1 MRKKSVE
8 SQVNTQALDNAF
20 HQKLRDLIRRFAPT
34 AGDHYFHSLVRDLA
48 ETLQF
53 RYAMVGVLN
62 SEREILARAFYA
74 NGKITKNIKYP
85 VAGTPC
91 ENVVTG
97 ELCLYPQGVQKLFP
111 LDKELIDLGVEGY
124 LGIPLLN
131 LQTGKP
137 MGLLSVMHDEP
148 ILDSTSI
155 LAILKI
161 FSGRAEAEFNRQQ
174 LEHNLSQILSSVGEG
189 IYGLDLSGKIT
200 FINPAAATM
209 LGYKAEE
216 LIDHKAHALLHH
228 SKPDGT
234 PYKADECPIY
244 RSFRDGKIHSGSNET
259 FWRKDGSR
267 FPIEFESTP
276 IIEDGKLQ
284 GAVVAF
290 KNITHR
296 KEYEIKLLESEE
308 RLDSILK
315 FSPTVIYIKDIQG
328 RYTAINAQYEA
339 LFNVKNSEVQGKTDL
354 EIFPSEIAEQ
364 FMANDRR
371 VFQTGAPLEI
381 EEVAPHP
388 DGPHTYISTKFP
400 LRDSQGEIYGLCG
413 ISLDITERKRAEE
426 QLRLSQKKLQ
436 HAEKMSAVGKLS
448 ASIAHEFNNP
458 IYGIRNVLEKLREES
473 ALSSKEKGFVGLAIN
488 ECNRISNLITKL
500 QDFNR
505 PSNDRFEMVD
515 IHEIIDDMLMLEKRK
530 FQDKKI
536 KLIQNYAAKVPKIRG
551 VPDQIRQV
559 ILNLLQNAEDA
570 ASGDGGVISIST
582 RALPQSVQIEVEDN
596 GCGIPAENN
605 LNIFEPFFTTKPSVK
620 GTGLGLSISY
630 GIIEAH
636 GGAIE
641 VQSTE
646 GTGSCF
652 LVTLPRAQ
660 D

>member
-1 MRKKSVE
+1 MHKKSDE
-8 SQVNTQALDNAF
+8 LQINAQTLDTEF
-20 HQKLRDLIRRFAPT
+20 HEKLRDLIKRFTPT

-53 RYAMVGVLN
+53 RYAMVGTLC

-74 NGKITKNIKYP
+74 NGKITKNLKYP
-85 VAGTPC
+85 LKGTPC

-97 ELCLYPQGVQKLFP
+97 KLCLYPNGVQDLFP
-111 LDKELIDLGVEGY
+111 FDKELINMGVEGY

-137 MGLLSVMHDEP
+137 MGLLSVMHDKP

-174 LEHNLSQILSSVGEG
+174 LEHNLKQILSSVGEG

-200 FINPAAATM
+200 FINPAAAAM

-216 LIDHKAHALLHH
+216 LVDQQAHVLLHH

-234 PYKADECPIY
+234 PYKAEECPIY
-244 RSFRDGKIHSGSNET
+244 RSFRDGKVHSGSNET
-259 FWRKDGSR
+259 FWRKDGSH

-308 RLDSILK
+308 RLGSILK

-339 LFNVKNSEVQGKTDL
+339 LFNIKNAEVQGKTDL
-354 EIFPSEIAEQ
+354 EIFPREIAEQ

-371 VFQTGAPLEI
+371 VFQTGTPLEI

-473 ALSSKEKGFVGLAIN
+473 ALSSKEMGFVGLAIN
-488 ECNRISNLITKL
+488 ECNRISNLIAKL

-505 PSNDRFEMVD
+505 PSNDRFEKLD

-536 KLIQNYAAKVPKIRG
+536 KLIQDYAARIPKIRG

-570 ASGDGGVISIST
+570 APGDGGIISIST
-582 RALPQSVQIEVEDN
+582 RALPQTVQIEVRDN
-596 GCGIPAENN
+596 GCGIPLEDK

-636 GGAIE
+636 GGTIE

-646 GTGSCF
+646 GAGSCF
-652 LVTLPRAQ
+652 LVTLPIAQ
-660 D
+660 N